1 MEQLQT
7 NAIKTIC
14 FKFLQELSREVC
26 SRELSINPLELSQYN
41 LIPQAPL
48 AMAIAIRKILTEYHE
63 PVGMGK

>member
-1 MEQLQT
+1 MEQFQT

-14 FKFLQELSREVC
+14 FKFLQELSCGVG
-26 SRELSINPLELSQYN
+26 SRELSINPLELPQYN

-48 AMAIAIRKILTEYHE
+48 AMAIVIRKILTEYHE